1 MHLRRQGPLAA
12 ALVCASALCTACDG
26 GPVEVSD
33 PFYLW
38 HLEDPRATALF
49 RCVDV
54 RALACAIDGLPD
66 PPVLAAGANARF
78 VVLRK
83 TEGYFYFR
91 RAPQERR
98 GWGRDPEV
106 IIGPLSDAQFGEAQQ
121 GLGLPD
127 ANVMP

>member
-12 ALVCASALCTACDG
+12 ALASATALCTACNS

-38 HLEDPRATALF
+38 HLEDPQATALF

-54 RALACAIDGLPD
+54 RELTCAIDGLPD
-66 PPVLAAGANARF
+66 PPVLAAGANAQF

-83 TEGYFYFR
+83 PEGYFYFR
-91 RAPQERR
+91 RTPQERR

-106 IIGPLSDAQFGEAQQ
+106 IIGPLSDSQFVAAQQ
-121 GLGLPD
+121 DLGLPD
-127 ANVMP
+127 ANVRP